1 MITIYWGVN
10 TEINPEGIRAEAPI
24 NILQNIAQGKS
35 GPAAP
40 HPGPHRDGAATD
52 ELLKGTQDVYR
63 PQVGV
68 ENLGRMYT
76 RCPAFIDELENLYG
90 IKSYFDYTVQ
100 WGVEG
105 QPPVSSPDYSVDFFD
120 THFLIRS
127 LAENLYDFH
136 QHFYFFTEE
145 PSLEMSL
152 LPPYFEDN
160 SIANNTITI
169 PGKVD
174 IGKYFRAMSYAFLL
188 KQNCDEIRFN
198 RKEIMMYF
206 KFHTTEKIKFKRFL
220 FTKELNMND
229 ALMMSA
235 KDFKYDIA
243 TKLKY
248 YYNIFEK
255 SNLKKKQLKLIKEN
269 LCKDE

>member
-10 TEINPEGIRAEAPI
+10 THYSPEGIRAEAPI
-24 NILQNIAQGKS
+24 PILQKISHERIPKDS
-35 GPAAP
+35 G
-40 HPGPHRDGAATD
+40 
-52 ELLKGTQDVYR
+52 
-63 PQVGV
+63 
-68 ENLGRMYT
+68 LGQQYN
-76 RCPAFIDELENLYG
+76 RCPAFTDELTNLYG
-90 IKSYFDYTVQ
+90 IKSYYDYTLQ
-100 WGVEG
+100 FGENA
-105 QPPVSSPDYSVDFFD
+105 VSSPDHGQEFFD
-120 THFLIRS
+120 KHFVIRS
-127 LAENLYDFH
+127 LEGNLFGFHENFH
-136 QHFYFFTEE
+136 FFTEE